1 MLVHLV
7 PVGVGTEAG
16 EAQRALAGRHDG
28 NHVDGIKMQE
38 VADDRVS
45 RLVVSGV
52 FLFVALRAE
61 AVVDLLALKVDHL
74 GRVQF
79 GDQAAFAIEA
89 HEVSLQSDL
98 N

>member
-1 MLVHLV
+1 MRSGEDSDRIVQRLVALR
-7 PVGVGTEAG
+7 
-16 EAQRALAGRHDG
+16 AQRV
-28 NHVDGIKMQE
+28 VD
-38 VADDRVS
+38 
-45 RLVVSGV
+45 
-52 FLFVALRAE
+52 LFVALRAE